1 MRLFY
6 WITLF
11 TSFNINSQNLETN
24 LSDSLPQKPVSKILD
39 KINQEIGDSISV
51 IIKSKEDLILND
63 SLKQLIKKKREIRY
77 RNIFMDSVLIRNY
90 RIYNDDESFTYV
102 DTTLT
107 IEKDYRFNYLRK
119 DYFELLPMPNVG
131 QGFNKMGYDFTKKSL
146 LPEFGARGLDY
157 GYIKKEDVQ
166 YYEVPTPLSELF
178 FKTTF
183 EQGQLL
189 DALISVNTSPNFNIT
204 IAHKGLRSLGNY
216 VDSRTNATNLRLSTR
231 YKNYNNRYLLRTH
244 FVAQKLGFEENGGLD
259 SLSVYFF
266 EKAVEEFDYDG
277 FLDRSRLVTNIKA
290 KNSIQGKRYH
300 VNQSY
305 KILRLTKDS
314 LDYKLNLGHSFT
326 YETKNQLFEYS
337 KFSNFFGKDL
347 VVDSDGN
354 YVSGEIKDIH
364 KLRSFKNVFYTTYK
378 IPKIGTFD
386 FTIQF
391 DKWNYFKLNNQSDQI
406 SFEEIQEI
414 DINQQ
419 TIGANWKQIFY
430 GYKFD
435 FQFRKTLSENYGSS
449 LLNFKFN
456 KRFDKIKITGG
467 AGYRTQSPN
476 FNFYLFRSS
485 LSDYNW
491 NNNDWV
497 LEKVSSINAEFEHI
511 KWGKLTIDWQEISDF
526 LYFENI
532 TPIENFTKQN
542 IISPSQSPNKI
553 DYFKL
558 RFFQKLRFWK
568 LGLINTIQF
577 QDVKIN
583 PLKVIGRSVS
593 LPLNVPKW
601 ITRTS
606 LVLDTY
612 VFKKA
617 LYIQAGGTFQYFSKF
632 YADQYNPVTGEFA
645 SQNHTMIGNFPRVD
659 LFLNAKIQQTR
670 FFLKYEHY
678 NSNRTGYD
686 FFSAPFVPYRD
697 RSIRFGLVWNMF
709 K

>member
-6 WITLF
+6 WIIFFVF
-11 TSFNINSQNLETN
+11 TNISAQNIKTN
-24 LSDSLPQKPVSKILD
+24 LIESSSKESDSILITE
-39 KINQEIGDSISV
+39 INPRIGDSIK
-51 IIKSKEDLILND
+51 IIFKSEDDLILND
-63 SLKQLIKKKREIRY
+63 SIKKSIKKKRIRL

-90 RIYNDDESFTYV
+90 KIYNDNDTSTYV

-131 QGFNKMGYDFTKKSL
+131 QGFNKMGYDFTKRQLS
-146 LPEFGARGLDY
+146 PEFGARGLNY
-157 GYIKKEDVQ
+157 GYINREDVQ

-189 DALISVNTSPNFNIT
+189 DGLISVNTSPNFNIT

-216 VDSRTNATNLRLSTR
+216 VDSRTNATNLRLSTQYRNFNDR
-231 YKNYNNRYLLRTH
+231 YRLRTH
-244 FVAQKLGFEENGGLD
+244 FVAQKLGFQENGGLD

-266 EKAVEEFDYDG
+266 EKAVEDLDYDG
-277 FLDRSRLVTNIKA
+277 FLDRSRLVTNIEA
-290 KNSIQGKRYH
+290 QNSIQGKRYYFD
-300 VNQSY
+300 QSY
-305 KILRLTKDS
+305 KTLRINKDS
-314 LDYKLNLGHSFT
+314 IDYKLNFGHSFT

-337 KFSNFFGKDL
+337 KLNDFFGKDL
-347 VVDSDGN
+347 VADSEGN
-354 YVSGEIKDIH
+354 FVSGTIKDIH
-364 KLRSFKNVFYTTYK
+364 KLRSYRNLFYATYK
-378 IPKIGTFD
+378 IPKVGDFD
-386 FTIQF
+386 FIIQL
-391 DKWNYFKLNNQSDQI
+391 DKWNYFKVNDQPDQVN
-406 SFEEIQEI
+406 FEEIQEI
-414 DINQQ
+414 DFGQQ
-419 TIGANWKQIFY
+419 TIGVNWNKIIY
-430 GYKFD
+430 GYKLN
-435 FQFRKTLSENYGSS
+435 FQLKKTLKENFGSS
-449 LLNFKFN
+449 LIRLDLKKSYN
-456 KRFDKIKITGG
+456 KIDLRTE
-467 AGYRTQSPN
+467 ATYRTQSPN

-491 NNNDWV
+491 NNSDWL
-497 LEKVSSINAEFEHI
+497 LEKVSSIKAEIEHN
-511 KWGKLTIDWQEISDF
+511 KWGKLTLDWQQINDY
-526 LYFENI
+526 LYFEDI
-532 TPIENFTKQN
+532 TPLENFTKQN

-553 DYFKL
+553 NYLKA
-558 RFFQKLRFWK
+558 RFFQKLKFWK

-577 QDVKIN
+577 QEVKSTSLEDIN
-583 PLKVIGRSVS
+583 RYVS
-593 LPLNVPKW
+593 SPLNVPKW

-617 LYIQAGGTFQYFSKF
+617 LYIQTGGTFHYFSKF
-632 YADQYNPVTGEFA
+632 YADQYNPVMGEFV
-645 SQNHTMIGNFPRVD
+645 SQNRIMIGNFPRLD

-670 FFLKYEHY
+670 FFLKYEHF

-709 K
+709 Q